1 MFDNNVTIQL
11 VHDGLKDVEDSYIV
25 GKDDNGNL
33 ITVKD
38 LKENINQNTY
48 KYEKPTCFVVWD
60 DLIQLTSLGVV
71 GLYCFDNYINDILI
85 NFSEEINA
93 FLKRD
98 IPDGKTYVLQKYQ
111 FITEEYFNS
120 CITNRYEEVLEYS
133 PATNYLKLL
142 FSWASLYNNLVLFF
156 KQSFNVSAMRDDFS
170 KIFNNETRTISFYFK
185 NEISLE
191 NAMEQTHPLM
201 IISRDLNTV
210 VSIATFKNKWE
221 YVNYA
226 GPLRVSELPP
236 PLLKAYIDS
245 KSLNQ
250 SNREFGPLM
259 SQFVFI
265 DQEVYKNEN

>member
-1 MFDNNVTIQL
+1 MFDNNLTIKL
-11 VHDGLKDVEDSYIV
+11 VHDGLKNIEDSYIV
-25 GKDDNGNL
+25 GKDDDGNF

-71 GLYCFDNYINDILI
+71 GLYCFDNYIDTLLVD
-85 NFSEEINA
+85 FSKEIDL

-98 IPDGKTYVLQKYQ
+98 ISDGKAYVLQKYQ
-111 FITEEYFNS
+111 FISEEYFND
-120 CITNRYEEVLEYS
+120 CITNRYEEVLAYS

-156 KQSFNVSAMRDDFS
+156 KHSFDVSGMREDFS
-170 KIFNNETRTISFYFK
+170 KIFNNETRTISFYFE
-185 NEISLE
+185 NEILIE
-191 NAMEQTHPLM
+191 DAIEQTHPLL
-201 IISRDLNTV
+201 IIARDLNTAI
-210 VSIATFKNKWE
+210 SIATFKNKWE

-226 GPLRVSELPP
+226 GPLHTSELPP
-236 PLLKAYIDS
+236 QLLKAYIES